1 MSAREQPRL
10 GSLPVV
16 SIFNPYV
23 LLGLVLAFLATF
35 YGGYTKGEQAENE
48 RQQLEIAR
56 LNAEARQKEQ
66 ALAAAV
72 NTTATQLVKA
82 NNEAKIQIA
91 KRDADLASGALKL
104 RIPVQTTCP
113 VPATADSPTPS
124 GNSVQTNAELD
135 PTVARSLVAITDK
148 GDENTRQLNACID
161 AYNEVRSS
169 LMKGVK

>member
-1 MSAREQPRL
+1 
-10 GSLPVV
+10 VV

-23 LLGLVLAFLATF
+23 ILGIVFAILSAFA
-35 YGGYTKGEQAENE
+35 GGYYKGEQAESE

-56 LNAEARQKEQ
+56 LNDEARQKEQ

-72 NTTATQLVKA
+72 NTTAIKLVKT
-82 NNEAKIQIA
+82 NNDAKIEIQ
-91 KRDADLASGALKL
+91 KRDAAIASGALRL
-104 RIPVQTTCP
+104 RIPTKTTCP
-113 VPATADSPTPS
+113 VPATADAPAPN
-124 GNSVQTNAELD
+124 GNSVQATTELD
-135 PTVARSLVAITDK
+135 PTFARSLVAITDK